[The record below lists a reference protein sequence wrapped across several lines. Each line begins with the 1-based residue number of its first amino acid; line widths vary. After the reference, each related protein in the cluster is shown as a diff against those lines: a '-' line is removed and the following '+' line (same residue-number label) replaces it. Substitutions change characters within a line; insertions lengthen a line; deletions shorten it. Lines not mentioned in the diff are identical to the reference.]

1 MTTRRTPVRH
11 GERRCYQAGCR
22 RPECLNAHY
31 RWCSRYRLDVHEG
44 RPRRVDAAESLNHI
58 QALLDAGWMQSQIAR
73 AANLAHRVLTS
84 VRAGQ
89 ETVSVSTAQAILSVP
104 IGPPPGDQRDVDA
117 TGTIRRV
124 RALVAIGWPVAQLA
138 PRFGLYVTALGAI
151 ARGELQN
158 VRATTAKRVAHEYRD
173 LSRTPGNSNR
183 ARNDARRN
191 NWHGPLAWDDTTI
204 DDPSSHPEVEAA
216 EPHALNRDELA
227 AIRRA
232 DVEHLDGFGASPEEI
247 ARRLGMALSTVKG
260 IVAELRA
267 GERRDRSKVAA

>member
-22 RPECLNAHY
+22 RPECLDAHY

-44 RPRRVDAAESLNHI
+44 RPRRIDATESLRHI

-73 AANLAHRVLTS
+73 AAGLAHRVLTS
-84 VRAGQ
+84 VRGGQ

-117 TGTIRRV
+117 TGTIRRI

-158 VRATTAKRVAHEYRD
+158 VRATTARRVAHEYRT

-204 DDPSSHPEVEAA
+204 EDPSAHPEVEAA
-216 EPHALNRDELA
+216 KPQVLNRDELA
-227 AIRRA
+227 AHRRA
-232 DVEHLDGFGASPEEI
+232 DVEHLNKFGVCSHEI
-247 ARRLGMALSTVKG
+247 ARRLGITESTVKG
-260 IVAELRA
+260 IIAELRA
-267 GERRDRSKVAA
+267 GQRRDRSKAAA